1 MAHEPESTVGAT
13 ADQAD
18 DDVEAGRPAAA
29 SPWPWEGKASRADRW
44 CWGAIMAISLY
55 SLATLPLKPL
65 ILSLNTY
72 ALAAFSGSNIAL
84 IDIGARMRVGH
95 EPFWWLGLIAAAL
108 TSIKF
113 DWVFWWAGKLWGLK
127 IIAMFTGPS
136 RWAQRTAKVAERV
149 AKRFGGLAIF
159 LSWFLPFIPN
169 VIVYAF
175 VGLAGMRLR
184 VFLLID
190 FVGALLYRSIFLYLG
205 YRIGEP
211 AKDVVDKI
219 ADYSWYITIAL
230 IVLVIFKSV
239 TGARKQPTA
248 RRP

>member
-1 MAHEPESTVGAT
+1 MADEPEVDPA
-13 ADQAD
+13 AD
-18 DDVEAGRPAAA
+18 EAVAAARPAAV
-29 SPWPWEGKASRADRW
+29 SPWPWEGKATQADKW

-55 SLATLPLKPL
+55 SLATLPLRPL
-65 ILSLNTY
+65 ILSLSTY

-84 IDIGARMRVGH
+84 IDIGARVRIGP
-95 EPFWWLGLIAAAL
+95 EPLWWLGLLAAAL

-136 RWAQRTAKVAERV
+136 RWAQRMARLAERI

-159 LSWFLPFIPN
+159 LSWFIPFIPN

-175 VGLAGMRLR
+175 VGLTGMRLR

-205 YRIGEP
+205 YRIGAP

-219 ADYSWYITIAL
+219 AHYSWYISIAL
-230 IVLVIFKSV
+230 IVLVVFKSV
-239 TGARKQPTA
+239 TSSRQKSAA
-248 RRP
+248 RR